1 MRNISRLL
9 YEVTSKLND
18 DCYCMYC
25 LHLFKTESKL
35 KSSENICKNHN
46 YCKVN
51 MPELCRKILKFNYKQ
66 KSTQKNKN
74 KQ

>member
-1 MRNISRLL
+1 
-9 YEVTSKLND
+9 
-18 DCYCMYC
+18 MYC